1 LKRPIGVTLISYF
14 YLFGAAVLFISA
26 IFYDAGA
33 NTIGIAERFGLP
45 HAPERMMRFLI
56 ALLSLVLVYGY
67 IRLTN
72 WGYWFMI
79 VYSILF
85 GCISISALLISNPS
99 PQPFL
104 GNMIFSLV
112 VLMYTIY
119 VRKSF
124 LQSSKQGT

>member
-1 LKRPIGVTLISYF
+1 MKRPIGVTLISYF

-45 HAPERMMRFLI
+45 YVPERMMRLLI

-79 VYSILF
+79 AYSILF
-85 GCISISALLISNPS
+85 GCISALLISNPS

-104 GNMIFSLV
+104 GNMIYSLV
-112 VLMYTIY
+112 V
-119 VRKSF
+119 
-124 LQSSKQGT
+124 

>member
-1 LKRPIGVTLISYF
+1 MKRPLGVTLISYF
-14 YLFGAAVLFISA
+14 YLFGAVVLLITA

-45 HAPERMMRFLI
+45 NAPERLMRILV
-56 ALLSLVLVYGY
+56 ALLSFVMVYGY

-79 VYSILF
+79 AYSIIF
-85 GCISISALLISNPS
+85 GCISALLISNIS
-99 PQPFL
+99 QQPFL
-104 GNMIFSLV
+104 GNVIFSIV
-112 VLMYTIY
+112 VLIYTIY

-124 LQSSKQGT
+124 RQSSRQGT

>member
-26 IFYDAGA
+26 IFNDAGA

-45 HAPERMMRFLI
+45 YVPERMMRVLV
-56 ALLSLVLVYGY
+56 ALLSFVLVYGY

-85 GCISISALLISNPS
+85 GCMSALLISSPS

-104 GNMIFSLV
+104 GNVIFSIV
-112 VLMYTIY
+112 VLIYTIY

-124 LQSSKQGT
+124 LQSSRQRT

>member
-1 LKRPIGVTLISYF
+1 MKRPIGVTLISYF

-26 IFYDAGA
+26 IFNDAGA

-45 HAPERMMRFLI
+45 YVPERMMRVLV
-56 ALLSLVLVYGY
+56 ALLSFVLVYGY

-85 GCISISALLISNPS
+85 GYMSALLISSPS

-104 GNMIFSLV
+104 GNVIFSIV
-112 VLMYTIY
+112 VLIYTIY

-124 LQSSKQGT
+124 LQSSKQRT